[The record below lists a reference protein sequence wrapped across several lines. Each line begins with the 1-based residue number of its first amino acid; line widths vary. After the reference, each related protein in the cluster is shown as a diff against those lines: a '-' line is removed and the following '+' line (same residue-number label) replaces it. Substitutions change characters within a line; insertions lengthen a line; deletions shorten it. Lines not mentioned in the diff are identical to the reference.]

1 MYKIITV
8 EDSKRKSS
16 RSKAD
21 LFEVLVAISL
31 SDAYKLKKDKLEKAK
46 RELEDIISKFPDGEK
61 RIEEQHKR
69 AKILTPALVEKL
81 NSEII
86 PTHGKLK
93 AIDWIGRRWQEEET
107 LSDLDLTF
115 YSGFLIGISLKSTRQ
130 GLGTQ
135 KNLGYEK
142 LKEFLGLDIDE
153 ELDRMWENI
162 RRELSSAGGELAKI
176 SSKSRGEIKNAKYRF
191 PVIQKIG
198 RRHGIYVQE
207 LAIDK
212 SVELF
217 NALPKEKRLAF
228 LEEIFGIKSTKPVLN
243 VLVEKDNSRL
253 SWNEI
258 MRDLIEGKLVAEKI
272 KNKSYRIL
280 ADKNPII
287 RLQASF
293 TNGIGLSA
301 FCERAFLL

>member
-1 MYKIITV
+1 MYNIITV

-21 LFEVLVAISL
+21 LFEVLVAIRL
-31 SDAYKLKKDKLEKAK
+31 SNIYKLKKDKFEKAK
-46 RELEDIISKFPDGEK
+46 QELENIISKFPDGEK
-61 RIEEQHKR
+61 RIEEQHR
-69 AKILTPALVEKL
+69 RSKILTPTLVEKL

-86 PTHGKLK
+86 PIHGKLK

-115 YSGFLIGISLKSTRQ
+115 DSGFLMGISLKSTRQ

-142 LKEFLGLDIDE
+142 LKDFLGLDIDK
-153 ELDRMWENI
+153 ELDGMWENI
-162 RRELSSAGGELAKI
+162 RRELSRAGGELVII
-176 SSKSRGEIKNAKYRF
+176 SSKSRSEIKNAKYRF

-198 RRHGIYVQE
+198 RRYGIPVQE
-207 LAIDK
+207 VAVDK
-212 SVELF
+212 SIKLF

-243 VLVEKDNSRL
+243 ILVEKDNPRL
-253 SWNEI
+253 SWNET
-258 MRDLIEGKLVAEKI
+258 MRGLIEGELVAEKI
-272 KNKSYRIL
+272 KDKSYRIL

>member
-1 MYKIITV
+1 VYNIITV

-21 LFEVLVAISL
+21 LFEVLVAIRL
-31 SDAYKLKKDKLEKAK
+31 SNIYKLKKDKFEKAK
-46 RELEDIISKFPDGEK
+46 QELENIISKFPDGEK
-61 RIEEQHKR
+61 RIEEQHR
-69 AKILTPALVEKL
+69 RSKILTPTLVEKL

-86 PTHGKLK
+86 PIHGKLK

-115 YSGFLIGISLKSTRQ
+115 DSGFLMGISLKSTRQ

-142 LKEFLGLDIDE
+142 LKDFLGLDIDK
-153 ELDRMWENI
+153 ELDGMWENI
-162 RRELSSAGGELAKI
+162 RRELSRAGGELVII
-176 SSKSRGEIKNAKYRF
+176 SSKSRSEIKNAKYRF

-198 RRHGIYVQE
+198 RRYGIPVQE
-207 LAIDK
+207 VAVDK
-212 SVELF
+212 SIKLF

-243 VLVEKDNSRL
+243 ILVEKDNPRL
-253 SWNEI
+253 SWNET
-258 MRDLIEGKLVAEKI
+258 MRGLIEGELVAEKI
-272 KNKSYRIL
+272 KDKSYRIL

>member
-1 MYKIITV
+1 VYKIITV

-21 LFEVLVAISL
+21 LFEVLVAIEL
-31 SDAYKLKKDKLEKAK
+31 SNIYKLKKDKFEKAK
-46 RELEDIISKFPDGEK
+46 QELENIISKFPDGEK
-61 RIEEQHKR
+61 RIEEQYKR
-69 AKILTPALVEKL
+69 AKILTPTLVEKL
-81 NSEII
+81 NSEIVPI
-86 PTHGKLK
+86 HGKLK
-93 AIDWIGRRWQEEET
+93 AIDWVGRRWQEEET

-115 YSGFLIGISLKSTRQ
+115 DSDFLIGVSLKSTRQ

-142 LKEFLGLDIDE
+142 LKAFLGLDIDK
-153 ELDRMWENI
+153 ELDGMWENI
-162 RRELSSAGGELAKI
+162 RRELSRAGGELAKI
-176 SSKSRGEIKNAKYRF
+176 SSKSQGEIKNTKYRF
-191 PVIQKIG
+191 PIIQKIG
-198 RRHGIYVQE
+198 RRYGVPVQE

-228 LEEIFGIKSTKPVLN
+228 LEEIFGIKSTKLVLN
-243 VLVEKDNSRL
+243 VLVEKDSPRL
-253 SWNEI
+253 SWNET
-258 MRDLIEGKLVAEKI
+258 MRGLIEGELVAEKI